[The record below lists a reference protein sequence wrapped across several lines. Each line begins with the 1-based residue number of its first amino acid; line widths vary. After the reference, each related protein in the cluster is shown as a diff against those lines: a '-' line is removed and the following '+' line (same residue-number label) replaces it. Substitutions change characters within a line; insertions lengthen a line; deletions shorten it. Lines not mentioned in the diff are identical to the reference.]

1 MLRLICPA
9 VDSVFAVCKGVD
21 LCGDLKVVTLRALC
35 NLQMVLGGKSC
46 REARKCVVQYVLS
59 KVRVLVILIAI
70 DGACMTPGHKNSCE
84 MVSAV
89 ATSDEVVE
97 KKEVVTQVEGRHQ
110 GIGHKSLLRSDA
122 LYQVHCI
129 QIT

>member
-1 MLRLICPA
+1 MCSL
-9 VDSVFAVCKGVD
+9 DSTFEGPCFGYSD
-21 LCGDLKVVTLRALC
+21 RHRWCL
-35 NLQMVLGGKSC
+35 
-46 REARKCVVQYVLS
+46 
-59 KVRVLVILIAI
+59 
-70 DGACMTPGHKNSCE
+70 TPGHKNSCE

-129 QIT
+129 QMTYSQSNS